1 MDSKPTVA
9 GGNGEGFTDSMNMG
23 FGPNMFP
30 GFNMPSLMG
39 MQLRHESGFSKRI
52 AR

>member
-9 GGNGEGFTDSMNMG
+9 GGNGEGFTNSR
-23 FGPNMFP
+23 NMFL

-39 MQLRHESGFSKRI
+39 MQLRHESSFSKRI